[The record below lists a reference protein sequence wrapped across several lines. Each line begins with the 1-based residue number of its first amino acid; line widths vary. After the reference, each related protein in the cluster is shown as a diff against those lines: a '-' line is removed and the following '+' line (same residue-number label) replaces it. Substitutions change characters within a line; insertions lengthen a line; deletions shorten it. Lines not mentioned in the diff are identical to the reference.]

1 MRSAGMKIEEKL
13 ALDAFKNDAES
24 HITLDPKTC
33 ESCRERFCI
42 YACPAH
48 LYELNEES
56 GQMQVEF
63 AGCLECG
70 TCMIACVY
78 GSVTWVYPRG
88 EYGVQYRYG

>member
-1 MRSAGMKIEEKL
+1 MKIEEKL
-13 ALDAFKNDAES
+13 AIDAFKNDAES
-24 HITLDPKTC
+24 HITLDQVKCKT
-33 ESCRERFCI
+33 CRERFCI

-56 GQMQVEF
+56 GEMQVEF

-70 TCMIACVY
+70 TCMIACIY

-88 EYGVQYRYG
+88 EFGVQYRYG